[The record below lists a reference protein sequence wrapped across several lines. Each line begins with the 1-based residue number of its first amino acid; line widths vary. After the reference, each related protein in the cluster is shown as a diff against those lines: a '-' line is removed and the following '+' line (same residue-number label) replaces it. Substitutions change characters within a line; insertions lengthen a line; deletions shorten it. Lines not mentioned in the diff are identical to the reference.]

1 MTPPKPPPARAY
13 SYIRMSTDTQLH
25 GDSRRRQLEL
35 SQRYAEK
42 HGLELV
48 EEFRLEDIGVSAFR
62 GANLSIDSSLGRF
75 LQMVRKGE
83 VPAGSYLL
91 LESLDRLSRQ
101 DVFTSLS
108 LFTDLIKAGIR
119 IVTLADDQLYTSE
132 KTDFS
137 QLVVSLAIMS
147 RAHEESQTKSRR
159 LAEAW
164 TNKRRTVSDTKLT
177 ALSPSWLDLSADRR
191 SFVVNEERS
200 AIVKSM
206 FQDAAAGLGTF
217 SIARRLN
224 EAGVRP
230 FGRSKGWQMSYVS
243 KILTNR
249 AVIGEYQPHTKT
261 GGRRVP
267 VGEPISDYFPA
278 VVDEQLFL
286 RVQAGRA
293 QRRIGGAG
301 RKGKLLSNLFSGLAR
316 CAYCGSRMHFINKGP
331 SPKNGGTYLMCD
343 NARRKVGCVSNAWRY
358 DQFEASFL
366 TFVEEIDL
374 QPLMHGDAETA
385 NRARLDQGIQALEGR
400 LGRLEEERSR
410 TFRLLMDQET
420 TSDFVK
426 KEFARYQREIE
437 AASAERAS
445 LLAER
450 RLFESDVAR
459 FHESGKEIQDL
470 VAQLRAPAEDDR
482 YRLRAKVAARLKA
495 LVDHVNVAAL
505 GIEEKKPGYLIVFPT
520 GGKAG
525 VNRAKIGGSAP
536 RQFEVNF
543 RDGLQRVVQPNKT
556 DPVAGESQ
564 RYRWLG
570 PKAGNRLAAPPTK
583 S

>member
-1 MTPPKPPPARAY
+1 MTKSKPQPIRAY

-35 SQRYAEK
+35 SERYAEK

-75 LQMVRKGE
+75 LQIVRKGE

-108 LFTDLIKAGIR
+108 LFTDIIKAGIK
-119 IVTLADDQLYTSE
+119 IVTLADDQVYTSE

-164 TNKRRTVSDTKLT
+164 TNKRRTVNDSKLT
-177 ALSPSWLDLSADRR
+177 AISPSWLDLSADRK
-191 SFVVNEERS
+191 SFVLNEERTV
-200 AIVKSM
+200 IVRSM
-206 FQDAAAGLGTF
+206 FQDAAAGLGSF

-224 EAGVRP
+224 QAGVPP
-230 FGRSKGWQMSYVS
+230 FGRSRGWQMSYVS

-249 AVIGEYQPHTKT
+249 AVIGEYQPHTKS

-267 VGEPISDYFPA
+267 IGEPIKDYFPA

-286 RVQAGRA
+286 RVQAARA
-293 QRRIGGAG
+293 QRRVGGAG
-301 RKGKLLSNLFSGLAR
+301 RKGKFVSNLFSGLAR
-316 CAYCGSRMHFINKGP
+316 CAYCGSRMHFVNKGL
-331 SPKNGGTYLMCD
+331 SPKSGGTYLMCD
-343 NARRKVGCVSNAWRY
+343 SAQRKLGCVTNAWRY
-358 DQFEASFL
+358 GDFEASFL

-374 QPLMHGDAETA
+374 QPLMHGDADTA
-385 NRARLDQGIQALEGR
+385 NRARLDQAIQVLEGR
-400 LGRLEEERSR
+400 LARLEEERGR
-410 TFRLLMDQET
+410 TFRLLMDQDT
-420 TSDFVK
+420 TSDFIK

-445 LLAER
+445 LVAER
-450 RLFESDVAR
+450 RLFESNVAR
-459 FHESGKEIQDL
+459 FHESGNEIQDL
-470 VAQLRAPAEDDR
+470 VAQLRSSAEDDT

-505 GIEEKKPGYLIVFPT
+505 GIRATEPDNLMLFPT
-520 GGKAG
+520 GGQG
-525 VNRAKIGGSAP
+525 DFQRAKIGGSSP
-536 RQFEVNF
+536 RQFEVMF
-543 RDGLQRVVQPNKT
+543 RDGMQRVVQPDKT
-556 DPVAGESQ
+556 DPAAGSSQ
-564 RYRWLG
+564 LYRWLE
-570 PKAGNRLAAPPTK
+570 PRSESRLAAPPADR
-583 S
+583 